1 VAPTIQEMTTR
12 ERLHKLVDELSEQEA
27 LRARVVVEPPA
38 SAHEEAY
45 TVGLPE
51 ALRRFDS
58 GREQPD
64 WVSAIRR
71 SRNEH

>member
-1 VAPTIQEMTTR
+1 MALTICDMTTK
-12 ERLHKLVDELSEQEA
+12 ERLHKLVDELREQEA
-27 LRARVVVEPPA
+27 LRARVVVEPPEGA
-38 SAHEEAY
+38 GDLAD